1 MSRFAIGGYCPA
13 EKWLKDRRK
22 RPLSFDDIVHYRR
35 ICGALDETRR
45 IMADID
51 AAIQRHG
58 GWPLARPV

>member
-1 MSRFAIGGYCPA
+1 M

-45 IMADID
+45 LMADID

-58 GWPLARPV
+58 GWPLAKPE